1 MTITDYL
8 TQRSIRF
15 HHVLRP
21 PAPTAARR
29 AHASH
34 LAGGSVAKGV
44 LLLSGDQYLLAVLPS
59 THRIDLVQLAKILTL
74 DELKLADEDD
84 LELVF
89 HDCQRGSAPP
99 FGRLYG
105 IPVVVDRGLA
115 SNSEILLDGH
125 CRHEAYR
132 VNCEDFVAI
141 EKPTIADFAVTTRVD
156 RPPIRRK
163 AG

>member
-8 TQRSIRF
+8 TRRCIRF
-15 HHVLRP
+15 QHVLRP

-34 LAGGSVAKGV
+34 LSGGSVAKGV
-44 LLLSGDQYLLAVLPS
+44 LLLSRGQYLLAVLPS
-59 THRIDLVQLAKILTL
+59 THRVDLVQLAKLLSL

-105 IPVVVDRGLA
+105 IPVVVDRCLA
-115 SNSEILLDGH
+115 NNSEILLDGH

-132 VNCEDFVAI
+132 VNFDDFIALERPV
-141 EKPTIADFAVTTRVD
+141 IADFAVTTRED
-156 RPPIRRK
+156 RPPIHRK